1 MWLIHDVWSIP
12 QLRQLRAAGVSYSS
26 KFQKNLLF
34 RIIHPEVVE
43 APARVQLEMERRGC
57 VRERA
62 GWDGVGRGKAASVNV
77 QAGILQQG
85 KVILR
90 T

>member
-1 MWLIHDVWSIP
+1 MTSGASHNSGSCG
-12 QLRQLRAAGVSYSS
+12 QLVSLTAPSS
-26 KFQKNLLF
+26 KNLLF

-85 KVILR
+85 KVALR